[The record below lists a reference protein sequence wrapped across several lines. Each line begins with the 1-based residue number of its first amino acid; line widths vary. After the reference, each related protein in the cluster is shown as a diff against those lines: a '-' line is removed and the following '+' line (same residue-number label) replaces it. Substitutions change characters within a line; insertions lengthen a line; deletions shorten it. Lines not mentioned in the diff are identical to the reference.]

1 MARFELSMGD
11 AAAGGAIVKEALD
24 QTPDSPEA
32 FFRLG
37 LMHSNGR
44 EGGTDVVVAH
54 KWFNIAAMKGDKR
67 AAAYRQELAE
77 EMTREEI
84 AQAQRAAREWLTL
97 H

>member
-1 MARFELSMGD
+1 MARFEMPMGD
-11 AAAGGAIVKEALD
+11 AAAGGAFITE
-24 QTPDSPEA
+24 TPDSAEA

-44 EGGTDVVVAH
+44 EGVSDVVVAH
-54 KWFNIAAMKGDKR
+54 KWFNIAAMKGDRR
-67 AAAYRQELAE
+67 AVAYRQELAE
-77 EMTREEI
+77 EMTPAQI

>member
-11 AAAGGAIVKEALD
+11 AAAGGAIVTE
-24 QTPDSPEA
+24 TPDSAES

-44 EGGTDVVVAH
+44 EGAADVVVAH

-67 AAAYRQELAE
+67 AAVYRQELAE
-77 EMTREEI
+77 EMTRDQI